1 VFGGLTS
8 GSTYY
13 VKTISNITNKI
24 TVSDTLVT
32 GIAGPTFEVTDGIG
46 EMLVNI
52 QSTNGLVWTDP
63 IVIHNGTNLVLG
75 EQGIVS
81 ETKSGTNSIVVNST
95 DNYAVGDTV
104 IFSDA
109 IFDGCGLTAQTQ
121 YYITSINGLDSEFT
135 VSLTLGGADVPL
147 TDATGIALCVTNDYA
162 ITIADAGITAKLVFA
177 NQYNQNDDFVVLS
190 IFGETAPAQYG
201 YTVPEV
207 QLINLVDASTVFE
220 LTNFV
225 GGSNPE
231 NAIVEYNGLRLIDES
246 DYIINSTT
254 NELILTFAP
263 VAGGTIA
270 VTTYNLTDRQ
280 YLHTTYG
287 GSFSGSSTT
296 NLTVSDTTHTPG
308 FDDELVLGELVIGT
322 EYVITDLGTTTQA
335 DWNIIAG
342 TSAVVYSVGD
352 VITCDD
358 SGTGMGDG
366 IVAVGWDGDIS
377 TIIGGF
383 WSPGPDF
390 LTLSSGNTSSLNIND
405 AITFSGSTFGG
416 IISGQTYYV
425 VNILDS
431 TTFSVSATVGGTPL
445 ILTTASGSMSAITNP
460 PTVANITAINN
471 AITAPLAITNV
482 TDTVAPNTITC
493 ISTTGFQVNQPILF
507 KNISGTTGIGGV
519 LTDGTVY
526 WVTSISGND
535 FEISET
541 LGGTPITVTN
551 DSGAM
556 VAYVGGNPAVTI
568 TTGIPHNLVENDI
581 VRIDGLFG
589 STELNNN
596 IYYAKIINDEQI
608 SLYYTAYQPEL
619 SAVNDPVTQ
628 VSSYS
633 GGGYVWLD
641 KTFTL
646 ITTTASATTASSGA
660 ITVADATELIVDTPI
675 IFTGNDIL
683 GGIQSTVIAGSFIE
697 GSTYQIIETGT
708 TDWQSIGALSDDPG
722 TQFVATGIGTG
733 TGTATAIYYVHS
745 IVTSTS
751 FKVSAVRSGAVYTL
765 TNDSGTMNVSQW
777 EQSNVD
783 RLWVTV
789 NGSRIPSSAL
799 YLNPQNNLSILTV
812 IEPGDVV
819 IITSMMP
826 SATPNQFTYVQTVNK
841 TGIQTVFRANSLTRT
856 WLTYG
861 LQNVDDVIYLEDVS
875 RVTET
880 IVQTEIAP
888 AVVDNTMSIGLE
900 GNRSLISQVIV
911 YNNSTGLLIDP
922 ADHRIEIENVAP
934 ILVIDIANVS
944 PAITV
949 GDNLTIT
956 VILGNLIF
964 VNGEQIRF
972 TTVDF
977 VNNTLSGL
985 QRGANG
991 TGEQTYI
998 PKYTEVYS
1006 VLASN
1011 VLPELYNGFT
1021 WNSYNYNLVEGDP
1034 LQISETFPA
1043 TFLNA
1048 DVP

>member
-1 VFGGLTS
+1 
-8 GSTYY
+8 
-13 VKTISNITNKI
+13 
-24 TVSDTLVT
+24 
-32 GIAGPTFEVTDGIG
+32 
-46 EMLVNI
+46 M
-52 QSTNGLVWTDP
+52 
-63 IVIHNGTNLVLG
+63 
-75 EQGIVS
+75 
-81 ETKSGTNSIVVNST
+81 
-95 DNYAVGDTV
+95 
-104 IFSDA
+104 
-109 IFDGCGLTAQTQ
+109 
-121 YYITSINGLDSEFT
+121 
-135 VSLTLGGADVPL
+135 
-147 TDATGIALCVTNDYA
+147 
-162 ITIADAGITAKLVFA
+162 
-177 NQYNQNDDFVVLS
+177 
-190 IFGETAPAQYG
+190 
-201 YTVPEV
+201 
-207 QLINLVDASTVFE
+207 
-220 LTNFV
+220 
-225 GGSNPE
+225 
-231 NAIVEYNGLRLIDES
+231 
-246 DYIINSTT
+246 
-254 NELILTFAP
+254 
-263 VAGGTIA
+263 
-270 VTTYNLTDRQ
+270 
-280 YLHTTYG
+280 
-287 GSFSGSSTT
+287 
-296 NLTVSDTTHTPG
+296 
-308 FDDELVLGELVIGT
+308 
-322 EYVITDLGTTTQA
+322 
-335 DWNIIAG
+335 
-342 TSAVVYSVGD
+342 
-352 VITCDD
+352 
-358 SGTGMGDG
+358 
-366 IVAVGWDGDIS
+366 
-377 TIIGGF
+377 
-383 WSPGPDF
+383 
-390 LTLSSGNTSSLNIND
+390 
-405 AITFSGSTFGG
+405 
-416 IISGQTYYV
+416 
-425 VNILDS
+425 
-431 TTFSVSATVGGTPL
+431 
-445 ILTTASGSMSAITNP
+445 
-460 PTVANITAINN
+460 
-471 AITAPLAITNV
+471 
-482 TDTVAPNTITC
+482 
-493 ISTTGFQVNQPILF
+493 
-507 KNISGTTGIGGV
+507 
-519 LTDGTVY
+519 
-526 WVTSISGND
+526 
-535 FEISET
+535 
-541 LGGTPITVTN
+541 
-551 DSGAM
+551 
-556 VAYVGGNPAVTI
+556 
-568 TTGIPHNLVENDI
+568 
-581 VRIDGLFG
+581 
-589 STELNNN
+589 
-596 IYYAKIINDEQI
+596 
-608 SLYYTAYQPEL
+608 
-619 SAVNDPVTQ
+619 
-628 VSSYS
+628 
-633 GGGYVWLD
+633 
-641 KTFTL
+641 
-646 ITTTASATTASSGA
+646 
-660 ITVADATELIVDTPI
+660 
-675 IFTGNDIL
+675 
-683 GGIQSTVIAGSFIE
+683 IAGSFIE

-751 FKVSAVRSGAVYTL
+751 FKVSAVRSGDVYTL

-812 IEPGDVV
+812 VEPGDVV

-880 IVQTEIAP
+880 IVQSEIAP

-922 ADHRIEIENVAP
+922 ADYRIEIENVAP

-944 PAITV
+944 PAITA

-1021 WNSYNYNLVEGDP
+1021 WNSYNYNLVDGDP